1 MNQGDNNQKKFSIN
15 PDNGE
20 VNQSEISQPN
30 SVFEEH
36 GTFCRVGSTTGG
48 ILEVDLRSMK
58 SKGVEERYISFKVM
72 GFNEQNEVIP
82 SEMFLLDETQFKKLK
97 EFISKLNW
105 ND

>member
-1 MNQGDNNQKKFSIN
+1 MNEGNNNQKKFSIN
-15 PDNGE
+15 SDSGE
-20 VNQSEISQPN
+20 VNQADNNLPN
-30 SVFEEH
+30 SVFEEN

-72 GFNEQNEVIP
+72 GFNEQNELVP
-82 SEMFLLDETQFKKLK
+82 SEMFLLDEVQFKKLK
-97 EFISKLNW
+97 EFISNLNW